1 LNYIGIRRYFKI
13 TKCKYY
19 GKSRKSEIKI
29 LKECIERYFDMP
41 KNSRLHR
48 DFYSFVK
55 EELKKELKK

>member
-1 LNYIGIRRYFKI
+1 M
-13 TKCKYY
+13 
-19 GKSRKSEIKI
+19 KI

-55 EELKKELKK
+55 EELKKEIFGGENNEK